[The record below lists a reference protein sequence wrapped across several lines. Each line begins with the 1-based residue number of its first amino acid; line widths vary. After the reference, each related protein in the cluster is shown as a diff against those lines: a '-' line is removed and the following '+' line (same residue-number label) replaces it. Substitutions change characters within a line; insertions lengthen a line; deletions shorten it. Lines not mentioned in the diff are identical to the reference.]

1 MSTLYRQYRP
11 QTFAEVVGQ
20 NHVKITLAEEIKR
33 HQIASAYLFCGPR
46 AVGKTTIARLLAKS
60 LNCLNR
66 SEDTAEPCNSCANCL
81 TIAAGQ
87 SLDIIEVDAASQTGV
102 DNVRENI
109 IASSR
114 LAPSQGKYKVFIID
128 EVHMLSTSSFNALL
142 KTLEEPPEQVIFIL
156 CTTEV
161 HKIPATVVSRCER
174 FDFKKI
180 SLADIIKKL
189 SYILKQEGWSADE
202 TVLGAIAKN
211 SQGHLR
217 DAESLLGQLMAVSQ
231 PMKNGELHLTMED
244 FYLLAPSSDL
254 VIISQFIK
262 TLSEQNSVEAITIIN
277 QLVADG
283 RDIRVFL
290 QDLIETLRQLLLSKI
305 NPQLLVEYQGQW
317 GEDDMFGL
325 LELRQKLTINQL
337 VQFLRLF
344 IQAFNETREAF
355 IIQLPVELAIVR
367 AIGVNELER
376 VAKIDQPVSPSDHS
390 SSSPKKP
397 VKEAE
402 KKDEPTE
409 KDKAKEKKDEVAT
422 PLLSEELL
430 ERWSLVV
437 SEIKNHN
444 FGLSVVLKDC
454 LPQIDGDQVCLV
466 FGYKLHQDQIKQPSV
481 QHLIEDIMAKVYGRP
496 LTVTTR
502 LLAKS
507 KSTESISPE
516 NKANNTEE
524 GASLDN
530 LLEIFNGQIVS

>member
-66 SEDTAEPCNSCANCL
+66 PEDTAEPCNNCANCL

-109 IASSR
+109 IASSH

-202 TVLGAIAKN
+202 AVLGAIAKN

-231 PMKNGELHLTMED
+231 PMKNGDLHLTMED

-277 QLVADG
+277 KLVADG

-290 QDLIETLRQLLLSKI
+290 QDLIEILRQLLLSKI
-305 NPQLLVEYQGQW
+305 NPQLLAEYQGQW

-337 VQFLRLF
+337 VQFLQLF

-355 IIQLPVELAIVR
+355 IIQLPVELAVVR
-367 AIGVNELER
+367 AIGINELER
-376 VAKIDQPVSPSDHS
+376 VSKIDKPVSPSGLSDYDS
-390 SSSPKKP
+390 SSLKKS
-397 VKEAE
+397 VK
-402 KKDEPTE
+402 KKDKQDET
-409 KDKAKEKKDEVAT
+409 KEKKDEAVA
-422 PLLSEELL
+422 PLLSQELL
-430 ERWSLVV
+430 DLWPLVV
-437 SEIKNHN
+437 NEIKNHN

-454 LPQIDGDQVCLV
+454 LPQIEGDQVCLV

-481 QHLIEDIMAKVYGRP
+481 KHLIEDIMAKVYGRQ

-507 KSTESISPE
+507 KSNELISPE
-516 NKANNTEE
+516 NEVNNIEE

-530 LLEIFNGQIVS
+530 LLEIFNGQVVS

>member
-33 HQIASAYLFCGPR
+33 HQVASAYLFCGPR
-46 AVGKTTIARLLAKS
+46 AVGKTTVARLLAKS

-66 SEDTAEPCNSCANCL
+66 PEDTAEPCNNCVNCL

-180 SLADIIKKL
+180 GLADIIKKL

-202 TVLGAIAKN
+202 AVLGAIAKN

-262 TLSEQNSVEAITIIN
+262 TLSEQNAVEAITIIN

-283 RDIRVFL
+283 RDVRVFL
-290 QDLIETLRQLLLSKI
+290 EDLIETLRQLLLSKI

-337 VQFLRLF
+337 VQFLQLF

-367 AIGVNELER
+367 AMGTNELEK
-376 VAKIDQPVSPSDHS
+376 ASKIDKPVSPAGPS
-390 SSSPKKP
+390 SHNASSLKKP
-397 VKEAE
+397 VKEPE
-402 KKDEPTE
+402 KKDKTT
-409 KDKAKEKKDEVAT
+409 T

-430 ERWSLVV
+430 DRWSLVV
-437 SEIKNHN
+437 NEIKNYN

-454 LPQIDGDQVCLV
+454 LPQIEGDQVCLV

-481 QHLIEDIMAKVYGRP
+481 KHLIEDIIAKVYGRP
-496 LTVTTR
+496 LTVTTK

-507 KSTESISPE
+507 KPSELISPE
-516 NKANNTEE
+516 NKVNNTEE
-524 GASLDN
+524 GVSLDN
-530 LLEIFNGQIVS
+530 LLEIFNGQVVS

>member
-20 NHVKITLAEEIKR
+20 NHIKITLAEEIKR

-66 SEDTAEPCNSCANCL
+66 PDNSAEPCNNCANCL
-81 TIAAGQ
+81 AITAGQ
-87 SLDIIEVDAASQTGV
+87 SLDIVEIDAASQTGV

-161 HKIPATVVSRCER
+161 HKIPATVISRCER

-180 SLADIIKKL
+180 SQADIIKKL
-189 SYILKQEGWSADE
+189 HYILKQEGWSADE
-202 TVLGAIAKN
+202 AVLTAIAKN

-254 VIISQFIK
+254 VIISQFI
-262 TLSEQNSVEAITIIN
+262 TALSEQNSVEAITIIN

-283 RDIRVFL
+283 RDVRVFL

-325 LELRQKLTINQL
+325 LKLRQKLSINQL
-337 VQFLRLF
+337 VQFLQLF
-344 IQAFNETREAF
+344 IQAFNETKEAF
-355 IIQLPVELAIVR
+355 IIQLPVELAIVK
-367 AIGVNELER
+367 ALGPSEIEKVS
-376 VAKIDQPVSPSDHS
+376 KIEKPTNPPESPSND
-390 SSSPKKP
+390 SSPLKKSG
-397 VKEAE
+397 EE
-402 KKDEPTE
+402 NKK
-409 KDKAKEKKDEVAT
+409 KNEVMA

-430 ERWSLVV
+430 SRWPAVV
-437 SEIKNHN
+437 NEIKNHN
-444 FGLSVVLKDC
+444 LGLSVVLKDC
-454 LPQIDGDQVCLV
+454 RPQIEGDQICLV
-466 FGYKLHQDQIKQPSV
+466 FSYKLHQDQVKPLPIK
-481 QHLIEDIMAKVYGRP
+481 HLIEEVMAKVYGRQ
-496 LTVTTR
+496 LTITTK
-502 LLAKS
+502 LLSESRPAESAVPQNKS
-507 KSTESISPE
+507 
-516 NKANNTEE
+516 NKTEE
-524 GASLDN
+524 GASLDS
-530 LLEIFNGQIVS
+530 LLETFNGQIVS